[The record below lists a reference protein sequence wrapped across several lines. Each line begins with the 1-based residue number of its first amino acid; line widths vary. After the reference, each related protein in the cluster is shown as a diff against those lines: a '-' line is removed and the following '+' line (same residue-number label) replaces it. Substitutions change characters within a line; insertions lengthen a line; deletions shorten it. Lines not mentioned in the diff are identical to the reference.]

1 MLIFVE
7 KLYTYS

>member
-7 KLYTYS
+7 NKHD